1 MTEALIEMWS
11 RLSLTEEE
19 MSDVIIEKD
28 WLDDMFEVSRHC
40 LLGKLLMRKNVN
52 MEAMKNVF
60 KKI

>member
-1 MTEALIEMWS
+1 MSEELTEMWS
-11 RLSLTEEE
+11 KFSLIEEE
-19 MSDVIIEKD
+19 MSDVVIEKD
-28 WLDDMFEVSRHC
+28 WMDDMSVMGKKC